1 MASKSI
7 ARALGLALLVAGLG
21 LVYWGH
27 QLSGSLTAQ
36 ISQQFKGALP
46 DQVMYRYIGGGACA
60 VAGLFL
66 LVKK

>member
-7 ARALGLALLVAGLG
+7 SRALGLALLVAGIG
-21 LVYWGH
+21 LVFWAH

-36 ISQQFKGALP
+36 ISQQFKGSLP
-46 DQVMYRYIGGGACA
+46 NEVMFRYIGGGACA